1 MQCVNDLHQI
11 SLSHHH
17 GFDRFV
23 YRRSLVDHISV
34 FPALDTCSHAYVIRH
49 GESPLRLRARHRSTR
64 AMTATLKTFWISL
77 AAHDKGTGTHT
88 AGNDSHVAFARAD
101 RSLPSDQNVLAVVR
115 LPRHVIVVAV
125 DRLQF
130 RHERGNFT
138 RRADG
143 GYDLLHHQMAIPT
156 SVVLRPLDCFHVVI
170 KML

>member
-1 MQCVNDLHQI
+1 
-11 SLSHHH
+11 
-17 GFDRFV
+17 
-23 YRRSLVDHISV
+23 
-34 FPALDTCSHAYVIRH
+34 
-49 GESPLRLRARHRSTR
+49 
-64 AMTATLKTFWISL
+64 MTATLKTFWIAL

-88 AGNDSHVAFARAD
+88 AGNDSHVAFARTD
-101 RSLPSDQNVLAVVR
+101 RSLPSDQNVLAAVR

-130 RHERGNFT
+130 RHEGGNCT

-170 KML
+170 KMLRPFGKISQIAIGQVDEQSLHILSREFDEVAAHSIADSP